1 MSIRLFP
8 KYKKINLT
16 FFWNIVFLCFFILS
30 SCGDLIKE
38 SDSAACNSAIDS
50 RNYDEAL
57 SVCSSRKDKASAYM
71 GKAGYD
77 IINLLKSSKSTVSAY
92 TKPTN
97 AELGTDDVAG
107 GSILNILQLSVDSIE
122 NDTTRAEAITKSRIY
137 LDNATS
143 LLQPHLN
150 DNSSPLSKDELLLN
164 TFAISF
170 AMQLNQLEIYDNKSA
185 TTLAYPSFDGDGEE
199 IANLE
204 CATVSNST
212 SDSDA
217 KSKLKAMDG
226 HLWTTERNSMQCNRI
241 LVAINGLTGSAQAT
255 AFTNFK
261 AWVDNESRGAL
272 PEPFDTVVCEPIGNL
287 TQYLADLTSNI
298 AKLTLSGDNTK
309 AITNAKT
316 SSDALLKAVGC
327 LE

>member
-1 MSIRLFP
+1 MLMRLFA
-8 KYKKINLT
+8 KNKKSLPS
-16 FFWNIVFLCFFILS
+16 FFGDIIFLCFFIIS
-30 SCGDLIKE
+30 ACGDLIKE
-38 SDSAACNSAIDS
+38 SKSAACNNAIDS

-57 SVCSSRKDKASAYM
+57 STCTSRKDKASAYM

-77 IINLLKSSKSTVSAY
+77 IINLLKSSNSSVSAY

-107 GSILNILQLSVDSIE
+107 GSILNILQLSVDSIADDSARE
-122 NDTTRAEAITKSRIY
+122 TAITNSRIY
-137 LDNATS
+137 LDNASS
-143 LLQPHLN
+143 LLQPYLN

-185 TTLAYPSFDGDGEE
+185 TTLAYPSLVGGSE
-199 IANLE
+199 IANLQ
-204 CATVSNST
+204 CTAVSNST

-217 KSKLKAMDG
+217 TSKLKAMDG
-226 HLWTTERNSMQCNRI
+226 HLWSTERNSMQCSRI
-241 LVAINGLTGSAQAT
+241 LVAINSLSGDAQAT
-255 AFTNFK
+255 AFVNFK

-272 PEPFDTVVCEPIGNL
+272 PEPFDTVVCSPIGTL
-287 TQYLADLTSNI
+287 TEYLTDLTANI
-298 AKLTLSGDNTK
+298 AKLTLSGDNTE